1 MNSRKRVQP
10 FRAVLEPLQDPLRA
24 EAMQAY
30 LRGQFLFLG
39 LSAPVR
45 RLAAKQIVNASHSR
59 EELLDTVEALWAL
72 PQREYRYTAI
82 DLLGRWKKWLTAKD
96 VPMLITL
103 ANREPWWETV
113 DGLSGVISDV
123 LWVDADKGVMDF
135 PVMERAL
142 ISDQMWSRRIAMTHQ
157 LGWRNHTNPDRLFR
171 YALTLAD
178 ENEFFIRKAIGWAL
192 RDYARS
198 APKAVKAFIKKEGR
212 VLSPLSIREAI
223 KRLE

>member
-1 MNSRKRVQP
+1 MNSRKLIQP
-10 FRAVLEPLQDPLRA
+10 FRAAFEPLQDPLRA

-30 LRGQFLFLG
+30 LRGQFQFLG

-45 RLAAKQIVNASHSR
+45 REAAKQIVNASHSR
-59 EELLDTVEALWAL
+59 EELLATVEVLWTL

-82 DLLGRWKKWLTAKD
+82 DLLVRWKKWLTVKD
-96 VPMLITL
+96 VPMLIAL

-123 LWVDADKGVMDF
+123 LWVDADRGVMEF

-142 ISDQMWSRRIAMTHQ
+142 VSNQMWSRRIAMTHQ
-157 LGWRNHTNPDRLFR
+157 LGWRHHTIPDRLFR

-178 ENEFFIRKAIGWAL
+178 EKEFFIRKAIGWAL
-192 RDYARS
+192 RDYARI
-198 APKAVKAFIKKEGR
+198 APRAVKTFIKKDGS
-212 VLSPLSIREAI
+212 VLSPLSIREAM

>member
-10 FRAVLEPLQDPLRA
+10 FRAAFEPLQDPLRA

-30 LRGQFLFLG
+30 LRGQFQFLG

-45 RLAAKQIVNASHSR
+45 REAAKQIVNAPHSR
-59 EELLDTVEALWAL
+59 EELLDTVEALWML

-82 DLLGRWKKWLTAKD
+82 DLLVRWKKWLTLKD
-96 VPMLITL
+96 VPLLIAL

-123 LWVDADKGVMDF
+123 LWVDAERGKTEF

-142 ISDQMWSRRIAMTHQ
+142 VSDQMWSRRIAMTHQ

-178 ENEFFIRKAIGWAL
+178 EKEFFIRKAIGWAL
-192 RDYARS
+192 RDYART
-198 APKAVKAFIKKEGR
+198 APRAVKTFIKKEGS

>member
-10 FRAVLEPLQDPLRA
+10 FLAAFEPLHDPIRA

-30 LRGQFLFLG
+30 LRGQFQFLG
-39 LSAPVR
+39 LSTPVR
-45 RLAAKQIVNASHSR
+45 REAAKQIVNASHSR
-59 EELLDTVEALWAL
+59 EELLDTVEALWML

-82 DLLGRWKKWLTAKD
+82 DLLARWKMRLTVKD
-96 VPMLITL
+96 VPLLIAL

-123 LWVDADKGVMDF
+123 LWVDAEKGMMEF

-142 ISDQMWSRRIAMTHQ
+142 VSNQMWSRRIAMTHQ
-157 LGWRNHTNPDRLFR
+157 LGWRNHTNQDRLFR

-178 ENEFFIRKAIGWAL
+178 EKEFFIQKAIGWAL
-192 RDYARS
+192 RDYART
-198 APKAVKAFIKKEGR
+198 APRAVKTFIKKEGS